1 MEESWNPNLMEEWI
15 KQVHVG
21 DTEAASALVDHL
33 YPTIIRIVRGHLP
46 WRMEETDLAQDIF
59 LKIFSK
65 IEQFRFRDGIPL
77 EHWVSRIAL
86 NTCLDALRIA
96 KRYPE
101 LLLSDF
107 TEEETEWIQ
116 YLTSEN
122 TDVPQDTLAAREVV
136 HKLLSQLKAEDRLV
150 LTLLDLEEKSV
161 REISQLTGWTQTGVK
176 VRVFRARKRLRK
188 IAEDFRK
195 KNLI

>member
-15 KQVHVG
+15 KQVQVG

>member
-1 MEESWNPNLMEEWI
+1 MEEWI